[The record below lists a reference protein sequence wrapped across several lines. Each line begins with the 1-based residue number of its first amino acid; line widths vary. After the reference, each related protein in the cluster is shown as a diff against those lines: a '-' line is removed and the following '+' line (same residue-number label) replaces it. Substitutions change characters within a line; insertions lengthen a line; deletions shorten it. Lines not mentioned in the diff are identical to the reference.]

1 MRALRLGIRALL
13 RPQNQLLKTLLD
25 DVLVLA
31 SAPLWLVVFAI
42 IAVLLKLKEPR
53 ERVFF
58 TQNRLGKNA
67 KVFKCLKFRTM
78 ISDQSFMPQFLA
90 DNPSE
95 AEHYAKYH
103 KFKRDPRI
111 SSFGAFLRASSLDE
125 LPQLFNVLMGQM
137 SLVGPRPYMVSE
149 RHDMKGY
156 LRLILNVKPGIT
168 GLWQINGRS
177 DTSFRA
183 RLRMDLLYVKNWS
196 VLGDFGIIFK
206 TIFAVVRKKG
216 AK

>member
-42 IAVLLKLKEPR
+42 IAALLKLKEPR

-90 DNPSE
+90 DNPS
-95 AEHYAKYH
+95 
-103 KFKRDPRI
+103 
-111 SSFGAFLRASSLDE
+111 
-125 LPQLFNVLMGQM
+125 
-137 SLVGPRPYMVSE
+137 
-149 RHDMKGY
+149 
-156 LRLILNVKPGIT
+156 
-168 GLWQINGRS
+168 
-177 DTSFRA
+177 
-183 RLRMDLLYVKNWS
+183 
-196 VLGDFGIIFK
+196 
-206 TIFAVVRKKG
+206 
-216 AK
+216 